1 MVLIQDMLR
10 EIPPVTKII
19 CSSSLLVQLLVYI
32 QAISKYDLYFS
43 LSHIFGKFQIWRL
56 FTSFLYLGD
65 SDSIQTFF
73 SLMMLFQ
80 CSTRLEER
88 TFRNK
93 AADYL
98 YFLLLGVTVMIGY
111 ASIVG
116 FTNLSKSFLTML
128 LYVWSRYNQ
137 DVIMLIFGFLPI
149 KAPYITWVYI
159 VVDIILEEFIAYDIL
174 GVFIAHVFYFLYEI
188 YPRLPLSKGLR
199 AIKTPNFLV
208 KFVDYAKLT
217 PNEYAGYYDD

>member
-149 KAPYITWVYI
+149 KAPYIT
-159 VVDIILEEFIAYDIL
+159 
-174 GVFIAHVFYFLYEI
+174 
-188 YPRLPLSKGLR
+188 
-199 AIKTPNFLV
+199 
-208 KFVDYAKLT
+208 
-217 PNEYAGYYDD
+217 